1 MRGVDLKA
9 GGRVT
14 RCGEDRDERDER
26 DDRSGPAA
34 GGDGPVVTEARP
46 VRQDG
51 GAGRL
56 RWCARGLV
64 VAVLSQIGS
73 VALFT
78 VTVLTLFSL
87 VVGVG
92 VLFLPVVLAAVRGLA
107 GYHRRTAGEW
117 TGTPIDT
124 PYRHPVEASPHD
136 VAASF
141 RQCRRLLADP
151 ATWRD
156 LLWLFLDGPV
166 GLVLGLLP
174 ASLVAYGLNGLFV
187 TPFLWEHM
195 GPHWGFGVIWPIADQ
210 TDAYLAMPQ
219 GALLVA
225 LGLLSARPL
234 VRAHGGF
241 SRLLLAPT
249 RGARLALRVERLTET
264 RSETVE
270 SQAAEL
276 RRIERDLHDGAQA
289 RLVSLGMKL
298 GLADTMLDEDPEMVR
313 RLLADAME
321 SSSQALTELR
331 DLVRGIHPP
340 VLAERGLDGAVR
352 ALAVGLPLP
361 VELAIDLP
369 SRPQPPVESAA
380 YFVVAETLANVTK
393 HSGATRVDVRLWY
406 ADGALRARVTDDGR
420 GGADPEGGSGLRGLQ
435 RRLAA
440 FDGVLDVHSPQ
451 GGPTVV
457 TMELPCAL

>member
-1 MRGVDLKA
+1 MDPKA
-9 GGRVT
+9 GGR
-14 RCGEDRDERDER
+14 RGE
-26 DDRSGPAA
+26 DRSGPAA
-34 GGDGPVVTEARP
+34 GGGGPVVTARGRVAGP
-46 VRQDG
+46 AAGGG

-78 VTVLTLFSL
+78 VTVLTLL
-87 VVGVG
+87 ALAVGVG
-92 VLFLPVVLAAVRGLA
+92 VLILPVVVAAVRALA

-117 TGTPIDT
+117 TGTLIET
-124 PYRHPVEASPHD
+124 PYRHLVEAAPHD
-136 VAASF
+136 VSASL
-141 RQCRRLLADP
+141 RQCRRLLSDP

-156 LLWLFLDGPV
+156 VLWLFLDGPL
-166 GLVLGLLP
+166 GLILGLLP
-174 ASLVAYGLNGLFV
+174 ASLVAYGLNGLLV
-187 TPFLWEHM
+187 TPVLWEDM

-210 TDAYLAMPQ
+210 TDACLAMPQ
-219 GALLVA
+219 GAALVA
-225 LGLLSARPL
+225 LGLLSAGPL
-234 VRAHGGF
+234 VRTHGRF

-249 RGARLALRVERLTET
+249 RSARLTLRVERLTET
-264 RSETVE
+264 RLQTVQ

-298 GLADTMLDEDPEMVR
+298 GLADTLLEEDPEMVR
-313 RLLADAME
+313 TLLADAMD

-331 DLVRGIHPP
+331 ELVRGIHPP
-340 VLAERGLDGAVR
+340 VLAERGLHGAVR

-369 SRPQPPVESAA
+369 FRPQPPVESAA
-380 YFVVAETLANVTK
+380 YFVIAETLANVTK
-393 HSGATRVDVRLWY
+393 HSGASRVGVRLWY
-406 ADGALRARVTDDGR
+406 ADGVLQACVTDDGR

-440 FDGVLDVHSPQ
+440 FDGVLEVHSPQ

-457 TMELPCAL
+457 RMELPCAW